1 MTDGTYYWRVRGLS
15 AAKRPGPW
23 SSPRK
28 IVKAWTE
35 APQLQGPTE
44 GAQITWPST
53 PLVLRWSEVPY
64 AYEYIVKIATDE
76 QMANVVLGTSATPTK
91 TEGTVFAMPS
101 TLQAG
106 QTYYWQITP
115 VDATGH
121 RGTPSRVG
129 KFSWAWPTTTSTEVV
144 DLNPDP
150 RVFEP
155 EFKWAAVP
163 GAARYEVEV
172 SSASGFPAGSKWC
185 CGETVL
191 GTSFVPTLGARQQRI
206 LLARACDRRQR
217 QRRRME
223 RRSELRQGFRQH
235 DADDRKPDDDGHEAA
250 IRSGGRSDDER
261 TDRDLVTGA
270 GSSQLRS
277 PGHAIHRRVRLQ
289 LDRRR
294 IRCTKKKP

>member
-1 MTDGTYYWRVRGLS
+1 MRGLS

-23 SSPRK
+23 SSPRR

-91 TEGTVFAMPS
+91 TEEPS
-101 TLQAG
+101 LPFRARFRQVNL
-106 QTYYWQITP
+106 YWQITP
-115 VDATGH
+115 IDATGH

-129 KFSWAWPTTTSTEVV
+129 KFSWAWPTTTSTEVT

-163 GAARYEVEV
+163 GAAHYEVEV
-172 SSASGFPAGSKWC
+172 NSASGFPAGSKWC

-191 GTSFVPTLGARQQRI
+191 GTSFVPTAV
-206 LLARACDRRQR
+206 LANN
-217 QRRRME
+217 E
-223 RRSELRQGFRQH
+223 YFW
-235 DADDRKPDDDGHEAA
+235 
-250 IRSGGRSDDER
+250 
-261 TDRDLVTGA
+261 
-270 GSSQLRS
+270 
-277 PGHAIHRRVRLQ
+277 RVRAIDASGNAGVWNEGPSFVKAFDSTSPTIENLTMTDSSGNPIQ
-289 LDRRR
+289 RPIQRPANR
-294 IRCTKKKP
+294 S